1 MSKLLIAGDWH
12 GNHVCAKA
20 IIDVAKAEEIDKIIQ
35 VGDFGVWPGAEGAE
49 YLKILSRYLVKR
61 DINLYFVPGNH
72 EDYNQIDEWTRT
84 LPKNE
89 DGHIEIEPNLFYAGK
104 VNAWT
109 WEGKRFASVG
119 GAVSIDKKWRKLNE
133 SWWKQ
138 ETLSSQEELDAQAL
152 GKVDFL
158 FTHDCPHIHP
168 FHGLKEDVESEIH
181 RFSMTKIGRAL
192 QPELWF
198 HGHMHWY
205 AEYLFEHQK
214 GLTRV
219 YGLDADSKAS
229 KYPTLPRHAAVLDTD
244 TEDVYSIDK
253 HFNWWSRAF
262 YFDRQ
267 HENNQCAVCNKF
279 DD

>member
-1 MSKLLIAGDWH
+1 MSKILVAGDWH
-12 GNHVCAKA
+12 MNHVWAKS
-20 IIDVAKAEEIDKIIQ
+20 IIDVAHAEGIDKIVQ
-35 VGDFGVWPGAEGAE
+35 VGDFGVWPGPEGKD
-49 YLKILSRYLVKR
+49 YMQILSRYLVKR
-61 DINLYFVPGNH
+61 GIKLYFVPGNH
-72 EDYNQIDEWTRT
+72 EDYNQIDEWCTT

-89 DGHIEIEPNLFYAGK
+89 DGHIEVEPNLFYAGK

-133 SWWKQ
+133 SWWQQ
-138 ETLSSQEELDAQAL
+138 ETLSSQEELDAQNL

-168 FHGLKEDVESEIH
+168 FVGLKHDIESEIH
-181 RFSMTKIGRAL
+181 RYTMTKVGRAL
-192 QPELWF
+192 QPEFWF

-205 AEYLFEHQK
+205 KEYRFDHRN
-214 GLTRV
+214 GITRV
-219 YGLDADSKAS
+219 FGLDADSKAS
-229 KYPTLPRHAAVLDTD
+229 KYPTLPGHTRVLDTD
-244 TEDVYSIDK
+244 THEVYSIDK

-267 HENNQCAVCNKF
+267 HQKNQCSICNK
-279 DD
+279 